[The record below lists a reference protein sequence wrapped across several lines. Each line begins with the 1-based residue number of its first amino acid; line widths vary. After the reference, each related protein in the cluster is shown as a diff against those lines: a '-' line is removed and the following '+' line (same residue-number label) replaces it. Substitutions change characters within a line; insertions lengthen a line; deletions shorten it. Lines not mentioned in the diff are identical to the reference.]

1 MDSTAASLCKDNKLP
16 VLVFSLEDPEN
27 IYRAV
32 CGENIG
38 TIVDAID

>member
-1 MDSTAASLCKDNKLP
+1 MDSTAAAMCKDNKMP

-32 CGENIG
+32 MGENIG
-38 TIVDAID
+38 TVVYTE